1 MDSST
6 WILIAV
12 IAVAVLIVIGVI
24 GAAARRRSAPARQER
39 RRTEFREI
47 TREAELKA
55 AEADRLDAEAR
66 LRAAQAEEKSAIAD
80 LAKADARREV
90 VLAGDD
96 QHRASLVARDAAQTQ
111 VRAERMD
118 PDRGADHRPAADET
132 PERVGQ
138 SATVDTVK
146 RDTAGHDPA
155 ERSEVE
161 GSDLSL

>member
-24 GAAARRRSAPARQER
+24 GTAARRRSAPARQER

-80 LAKADARREV
+80 LAKADARREA
-90 VLAGDD
+90 VLASDD
-96 QHRASLVARDAAQTQ
+96 QHRASLVARDAAQPP

-118 PDRGADHRPAADET
+118 PDRGANRRPADET

-138 SATVDTVK
+138 DGTVDTVK

>member
-12 IAVAVLIVIGVI
+12 IAVAVLIVLGVI

-118 PDRGADHRPAADET
+118 PDRGADRRPADET
-132 PERVGQ
+132 PGRVGQ
-138 SATVDTVK
+138 SGTVDTVD